1 MAINKVLNVRSDAE
15 LLSYIINSD
24 PVLSEN
30 IDLPVQGQSLAPIG
44 RIIVNNERYKNAFI
58 NAINVIGLTLIDRN
72 YWEDPWENFTNNGY
86 MSYGD
91 SAREMV
97 VDIAD
102 VFDYNYYATDVD
114 HFLDNVVPNVYEYI
128 HPLNYQKFYKTTTSD
143 TQMAMAFTNEGG
155 LMTLIDEIISS
166 LYEGYKYD
174 KYIVNKYMLCRRI
187 VDGTITSIQIANY
200 SSLSPRERVAKIKNI
215 SNLMTFRNPNYNPTG
230 IRIATSFD
238 KQIAIVNTDF
248 EATLST
254 EVLAT
259 SFFRNDAEMKSRMAL
274 IDGFGNQDTA
284 RLLEVLGSQYVAFTS
299 DELAALANVPACI
312 IDDEFFQNKTY
323 RLDGAAETDAE
334 DAFSMVSM
342 GNGTKRT
349 SFYNPETL
357 KNNHWL
363 HYWGI
368 KSTSPFK
375 QAVVFTTDAV
385 GVTTVAISPSTAS
398 VYAGQDIELK
408 ATVTTTGF
416 ANKSVVWSVDST
428 SAAAGVTI
436 NQYGKLSIPATVEA
450 STEITVTATSVY
462 DSTKYN
468 TATITVASSTVP
480 SVTSV
485 TVTAAGSATSITE
498 GATLQMSAT
507 VVKTGN
513 ASDAVL
519 WSVDSDA
526 ATGGFTISG
535 TGLLTAPADTALEE
549 VTVTAT
555 SVFDTTKKNS
565 KKLTVNQA
573 QAEQSSEPTRKK

>member
-1 MAINKVLNVRSDAE
+1 MPGLNVRNDAE

-30 IDLPVQGQSLAPIG
+30 IDLPVQGQSIAPIG
-44 RIIVNNERYKNAFI
+44 QIIVNNQRYKNAFI
-58 NAINVIGLTLIDRN
+58 NAINVIGLTMIDRN

-86 MSYGD
+86 MSFGD
-91 SAREMV
+91 SARELA

-102 VFDYNYYATDVD
+102 VFDYNTYATDVD
-114 HFLDNVVPNVYEYI
+114 HFLDNVVPNIYEYI

-143 TQMAMAFTNEGG
+143 TQMAMAFYNEGG

-187 VDGTITSIQIANY
+187 LDGTVTSVQIANY
-200 SSLSPRERVAKIKNI
+200 SNLSARERVAAMKNI

-230 IRIATSFD
+230 IRIATPFS

-248 EATLST
+248 EASLST

-274 IDGFGNQDTA
+274 IDGYGNHDTA
-284 RLLEVLGSQYVAFTS
+284 RLYEVLGSQYVAFTS
-299 DELAALANVPACI
+299 DELAALANIPACI
-312 IDDEFFQNKTY
+312 IDDEWFQNKTY
-323 RLDGAAETDAE
+323 RLDGASETDVE
-334 DAFSMVSM
+334 GVFTE
-342 GNGTKRT
+342 GGREGFKRT
-349 SFYNPETL
+349 SFYNPETM

-375 QAVVFTTDAV
+375 QAVVFTTDTV
-385 GVTTVAISPSTAS
+385 GVTSVAISPSTAS

-416 ANKSVVWSVDST
+416 ANKSVIWSVDET
-428 SAAAGVTI
+428 SAAAGVKI
-436 NQYGKLSIPATVEA
+436 NQYGKLTIPSTVEA
-450 STEITVTATSVY
+450 SSEITVTATSVY

-480 SVTSV
+480 SVTAVSV
-485 TVTAAGSATSITE
+485 SAAGSATSITE

-507 VVKTGN
+507 VTKTGN

-519 WSVDSDA
+519 WSVDSAA
-526 ATGGFTISG
+526 ATAEFTISA

-555 SVFDTTKKNS
+555 SVFDTSVKGT

-573 QAEQSSEPTRKK
+573 V

>member
-1 MAINKVLNVRSDAE
+1 MSGLNVRNDAE
-15 LLSYIINSD
+15 LLSYIINIE
-24 PVLSEN
+24 PVLREN
-30 IDLPVQGQSLAPIG
+30 IDLPVQGESIAPIG
-44 RIIVNNERYKNAFI
+44 QIIVNNQRYKNAFI
-58 NAINVIGLTLIDRN
+58 NAINVIGLTMIDRN

-86 MSYGD
+86 MSFGD
-91 SAREMV
+91 SARELA

-102 VFDYNYYATDVD
+102 VFDYNYYANDVD

-143 TQMAMAFTNEGG
+143 TQMAMAFNEEGG
-155 LMTLIDEIISS
+155 LMSLIDEIISS

-187 VDGTITSIQIANY
+187 LDGTVTSVQIANY
-200 SSLSPRERVAKIKNI
+200 SSLSARERVAAMKNI

-230 IRIATSFD
+230 LRIATPFN

-248 EATLST
+248 EASLST

-274 IDGFGNQDTA
+274 IDGYGNHDTA
-284 RLLEVLGSQYVAFTS
+284 RLTEVLGSQYVAFTS
-299 DELAALANVPACI
+299 DELAALANIPACI

-323 RLDGAAETDAE
+323 RLDGATDTDSE
-334 DAFSMVSM
+334 DVFTE
-342 GNGTKRT
+342 GGREGFKRT
-349 SFYNPETL
+349 SFYNPETM

-375 QAVVFTTDAV
+375 QAVVFTTDTV
-385 GVTTVAISPSTAS
+385 GVTSVAISPSTAS
-398 VYAGQDIELK
+398 VFAGQDIELK

-416 ANKSVVWSVDST
+416 ANKAVIWSVDST
-428 SAAAGVTI
+428 SAAAGVKI
-436 NQYGKLSIPATVEA
+436 NQYGKLTIPSTVA
-450 STEITVTATSVY
+450 ANTDITVTATSVY

-480 SVTSV
+480 SITSV
-485 TVTAAGSATSITE
+485 TVSAAGSATTIAAS
-498 GATLQMSAT
+498 ATLQMSAT

-513 ASDAVL
+513 ASEAVT
-519 WSVDSDA
+519 WSLDA
-526 ATGGFTISG
+526 ASVADGFTISG
-535 TGLLTAPADTALEE
+535 TGLVTAPAEPTVAK

-555 SVFDTTKKNS
+555 SVFDTTKDDDYE
-565 KKLTVNQA
+565 LTV
-573 QAEQSSEPTRKK
+573 SS